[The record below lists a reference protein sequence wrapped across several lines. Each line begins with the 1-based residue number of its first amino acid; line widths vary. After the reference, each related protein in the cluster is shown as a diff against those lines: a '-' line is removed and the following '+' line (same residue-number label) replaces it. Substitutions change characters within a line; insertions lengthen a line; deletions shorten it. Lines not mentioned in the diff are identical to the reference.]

1 MDSAIHRI
9 NYYPADKYC
18 TVKSHVTVKA
28 LGLYNFI
35 RGFGWAY
42 KRRGVWGGGEGGEGL
57 YGIRETNC
65 KMTIHWIEIY
75 PVDSNNRDLLSHY
88 PRVSTTNLNIL
99 DNIFL

>member
-9 NYYPADKYC
+9 NHYPADKYC

-42 KRRGVWGGGEGGEGL
+42 KRGGVGGGGGF
-57 YGIRETNC
+57 ETGAAL
-65 KMTIHWIEIY
+65 T
-75 PVDSNNRDLLSHY
+75 RDCMLS
-88 PRVSTTNLNIL
+88 RKLIAK
-99 DNIFL
+99 